1 MLRLRAGV
9 RGGREIGAAP
19 AVPLFELSSSV
30 GRSGPVAIHNPT
42 TRHCNAVRS
51 VSMSPLHIIMAAFL
65 ALLLL
70 NAVTPGI
77 AKFCALADEE

>member
-1 MLRLRAGV
+1 
-9 RGGREIGAAP
+9 
-19 AVPLFELSSSV
+19 
-30 GRSGPVAIHNPT
+30 
-42 TRHCNAVRS
+42 
-51 VSMSPLHIIMAAFL
+51 MSLEHMIMAVFL